1 METVT
6 LQPQTL
12 ISLTA
17 LIKSWNQDPLALNNS
32 LIITKDTAIVTDG
45 ITILFSLQLSIEDT
59 DPLQNDSYTET
70 TIELPSNEELV
81 LLPEDNAPESIEA
94 YEPNMEPDS
103 VLTRI
108 KEDLMNTEAST
119 VTRATPLLTFTWR
132 NQTSEI
138 ISRLNQ
144 ETRGSQREKQIQIL
158 EACYYL
164 GKLRQDFQDNYKVTK
179 EIKKDMRAT
188 LGSYRTHS
196 TWKCAERAYQ
206 VFSCW
211 ELSKLYQTQYISL
224 NSINKLSNEEFA
236 ELMELGTH
244 GVRS

>member
-59 DPLQNDSYTET
+59 DPLQNNPLDSHTGA
-70 TIELPSNEELV
+70 TIELPLNEELV
-81 LLPEDNAPESIEA
+81 PLPEDNAPGSIEA

-108 KEDLMNTEAST
+108 K
-119 VTRATPLLTFTWR
+119 
-132 NQTSEI
+132 
-138 ISRLNQ
+138 
-144 ETRGSQREKQIQIL
+144 
-158 EACYYL
+158 
-164 GKLRQDFQDNYKVTK
+164 
-179 EIKKDMRAT
+179 
-188 LGSYRTHS
+188 
-196 TWKCAERAYQ
+196 
-206 VFSCW
+206 
-211 ELSKLYQTQYISL
+211 
-224 NSINKLSNEEFA
+224 
-236 ELMELGTH
+236 
-244 GVRS
+244 

>member
-81 LLPEDNAPESIEA
+81 LLPEDNAPESIGA
-94 YEPNMEPDS
+94 
-103 VLTRI
+103 
-108 KEDLMNTEAST
+108 
-119 VTRATPLLTFTWR
+119 
-132 NQTSEI
+132 
-138 ISRLNQ
+138 
-144 ETRGSQREKQIQIL
+144 
-158 EACYYL
+158 
-164 GKLRQDFQDNYKVTK
+164 
-179 EIKKDMRAT
+179 
-188 LGSYRTHS
+188 
-196 TWKCAERAYQ
+196 
-206 VFSCW
+206 
-211 ELSKLYQTQYISL
+211 
-224 NSINKLSNEEFA
+224 
-236 ELMELGTH
+236 
-244 GVRS
+244 